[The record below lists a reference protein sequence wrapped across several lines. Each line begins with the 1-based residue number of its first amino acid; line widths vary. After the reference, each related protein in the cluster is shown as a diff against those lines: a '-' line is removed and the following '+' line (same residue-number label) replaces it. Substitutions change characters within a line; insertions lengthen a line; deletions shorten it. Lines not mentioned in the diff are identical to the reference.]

1 MVRYDE
7 DLLDN
12 PFYKSIASKPD
23 WLVHAAERDWIV
35 SASFQCKLDHL
46 IFISYLVSDT
56 ILY

>member
-23 WLVHAAERDWIV
+23 WLVNAAQHDWIV
-35 SASFQCKLDHL
+35 SS
-46 IFISYLVSDT
+46 
-56 ILY
+56 